1 MSGAVAAR
9 GAAIG
14 VAMSAPNA
22 VPSTPDVE
30 AENSHLHLAKM
41 AMAIWSARALYAAA
55 HLAIADHLAERALA
69 LEEIARLTATHAP
82 SLKRLLRALAGCG
95 IVTEAAPNRFGL
107 TKLGHALRSDAPGS
121 ARALVMTIA
130 GDWQWG
136 AWHHFLQSLS
146 TGESGLIKS
155 SGQDLFSYLAAH
167 PADLACF
174 NEAMI
179 GIHGAIAP
187 AVAAAYDFD
196 AFETIVD
203 VGGGTGTLLTTILKA
218 TARPRGVLFDLPDTA
233 REAGKIIAR
242 EGLTERCTAAA
253 GDFFAALPE
262 GHDCYIMSHVLHDW
276 TDEPALAILRNC
288 RRAISGRGRLLIV
301 EAVLPEGDTPHHG
314 KLMDLLMLAV
324 TGGTER
330 NGQEFADLL
339 SRAGF
344 RLQRIIPTSTHQSIV
359 EAVPM

>member
-9 GAAIG
+9 GP
-14 VAMSAPNA
+14 AMDVPNA
-22 VPSTPDVE
+22 LPSTPDVE
-30 AENSHLHLAKM
+30 PENSHLHLAKM

-55 HLAIADHLAERALA
+55 HLGIADRLAERALE

-82 SLKRLLRALAGCG
+82 SLKRLLRALAGCC
-95 IVTEAAPNRFGL
+95 IVTEVAPNRFGL

-136 AWHHFLQSLS
+136 AWHNFLHSLR

-167 PADLACF
+167 PTDLACF

-187 AVAAAYDFD
+187 AVAAAYEFD
-196 AFETIVD
+196 GFETIVD

-218 TARPRGVLFDLPDTA
+218 TDRPRGVLFDLPDTA

-242 EGLTERCTAAA
+242 EGLTDRCTTAA

-276 TDEPALAILRNC
+276 TDEPAHAILRNC
-288 RRAISGRGRLLIV
+288 RRAISRTGRLLIV
-301 EAVLPEGDTPHHG
+301 DAVLPEGDTPHHG

-330 NGQEFADLL
+330 TTQEFADLL

-344 RLQRIIPTSTHQSIV
+344 RLRKVIPTSTHQSIV